1 VPIES
6 DNEEERQARIAE
18 LVRKLR
24 EAQERVE
31 ALAAETRR
39 RAEEM
44 KRTRLETDKSS
55 PRDSE

>member
-1 VPIES
+1 MPIES